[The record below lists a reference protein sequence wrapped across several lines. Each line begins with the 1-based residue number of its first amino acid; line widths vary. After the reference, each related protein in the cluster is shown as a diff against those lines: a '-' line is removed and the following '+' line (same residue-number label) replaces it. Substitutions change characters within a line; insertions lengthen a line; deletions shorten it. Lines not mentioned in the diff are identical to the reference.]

1 MQPDRDAV
9 IASFLA
15 DHGWDQA
22 HRAPLADDAS
32 FRRYERLS
40 RDGRT
45 AVLMDAA
52 PPNEDIRP
60 FQTMANHLRG
70 LGYSAPEIFAASET
84 TGLLLL
90 EDLGDDT
97 FTRVL
102 AAGGDET
109 ALYECAVDVLIDLHR
124 RPTRQVVPCRLA
136 IYDSEALMAEANLLP
151 AWTDGHSL
159 SDEARTDYQQAWSD
173 PFALVQDQP
182 QTLVLRDYHVDNLV
196 WLPDR
201 HGIAA
206 CGLLDFQ
213 DALAGPAAYDLMS
226 LVEDARRDIGAELKA
241 AMMARYMAALPDLD
255 RAAFTDTFDILAAQ
269 RHAKV
274 IGIFNRLAKRD
285 GKPAYLAHIPRV
297 WRLLEKSL
305 ENPVLNSVKKWFH
318 RHYPKEERATL

>member
-60 FQTMANHLRG
+60 FQTMANYLRG

-102 AAGGDET
+102 AAGGDEM

-124 RPTRQVVPCRLA
+124 RPTSQVVACRLA
-136 IYDSEALMAEANLLP
+136 IYDSE
-151 AWTDGHSL
+151 
-159 SDEARTDYQQAWSD
+159 
-173 PFALVQDQP
+173 
-182 QTLVLRDYHVDNLV
+182 
-196 WLPDR
+196 
-201 HGIAA
+201 
-206 CGLLDFQ
+206 
-213 DALAGPAAYDLMS
+213 
-226 LVEDARRDIGAELKA
+226 
-241 AMMARYMAALPDLD
+241 
-255 RAAFTDTFDILAAQ
+255 
-269 RHAKV
+269 
-274 IGIFNRLAKRD
+274 
-285 GKPAYLAHIPRV
+285 
-297 WRLLEKSL
+297 
-305 ENPVLNSVKKWFH
+305 
-318 RHYPKEERATL
+318 